1 MRRSTVGRG
10 RRSRAEIR
18 CGALPLDGRPEDQA
32 IAFGIFDEQEL
43 NRRIARHH
51 EPKPVPHALTPHGLF
66 GCDIDATT
74 CIGIK
79 VTE

>member
-1 MRRSTVGRG
+1 M
-10 RRSRAEIR
+10 R

-51 EPKPVPHALTPHGLF
+51 EPEPVTDALAPHGLL
-66 GCDIDATT
+66 GRDIDATT
-74 CIGIK
+74 CIGI
-79 VTE
+79 